1 MSAPVMIAA
10 GKVGPNA
17 IIQLADVL
25 ADRLGLEERAAALR
39 AAGLAHYLLRDP
51 ERMTDEREAA
61 ALHRVVQAR
70 QPHDW
75 DELSWEAGERTAE
88 YLLEHRIPEGA
99 QWVLRRLPPAWGAR
113 LLLRAIRAH
122 AWTFAGSGGFSARLE
137 PGAVIIAIAANPIA
151 MPGCPWHRGV
161 FTRLFEELVSPR
173 VLVRHERCCAGGE
186 EACTF
191 HIGWT

>member
-1 MSAPVMIAA
+1 MSAAL

-39 AAGLAHYLLRDP
+39 AAGLAHYLARDP

-70 QPHDW
+70 QPQDW

-88 YLLEHRIPEGA
+88 YLLENRIPKAA
-99 QWVLRRLPPAWGAR
+99 QWLLRRLPPAWGAR

-122 AWTFAGSGGFSARLE
+122 AWTFAGSGVFSARVE
-137 PGAVIIAIAANPIA
+137 RGAVVVSIADNPIA

-161 FTRLFEELVSPR
+161 FTRLFRELVSPR
-173 VLVRHERCCAGGE
+173 VLVRHEHCCAHGE
-186 EACTF
+186 GACTF
-191 HIGWT
+191 VIGWT

>member
-1 MSAPVMIAA
+1 MSAAGLGA

-39 AAGLAHYLLRDP
+39 AAGLAKYLAADP

-61 ALHRVVQAR
+61 ALHRAVQAR
-70 QPHDW
+70 QPRDW

-88 YLLEHRIPEGA
+88 YLLANRIPKGA
-99 QWVLRRLPPAWGAR
+99 QWLLRRMPAAWSAWM
-113 LLLRAIRAH
+113 LLRAIRSH
-122 AWTFAGSGGFSARLE
+122 AWTFAGSGAFSAGMER
-137 PGAVIIAIAANPIA
+137 GGVVIAIAANPIA

-161 FTRLFEELVSPR
+161 FTRLFRELVSPR
-173 VLVRHERCCAGGE
+173 VMVRQEACCAHGAQ
-186 EACTF
+186 ACTF
-191 HIGWT
+191 VIGWT

>member
-1 MSAPVMIAA
+1 MSAARLAA

-25 ADRLGLEERAAALR
+25 ADRLGLEERAASLR
-39 AAGLAHYLLRDP
+39 AAGLAHYLASDP

-61 ALHRVVQAR
+61 ALHKVVQAR

-88 YLLEHRIPEGA
+88 YLLEHRIPAAA
-99 QWVLRRLPPAWGAR
+99 QWLLKRLPPAWAAR
-113 LLLRAIRAH
+113 MLLRAIRAH
-122 AWTFAGSGGFSARLE
+122 AWTFAGSGDFSARIE
-137 PGAVIIAIAANPIA
+137 GSVVFVAIAANPIA

-161 FTRLFEELVSPR
+161 FTRLFTELVSPK
-173 VLVRHERCCAGGE
+173 VLVRHDHCCGKGERT
-186 EACTF
+186 CTF
-191 HIGWT
+191 VIDWT

>member
-1 MSAPVMIAA
+1 MTAVA

-39 AAGLAHYLLRDP
+39 AAGLAHYLARDP

-70 QPHDW
+70 HAGDW
-75 DELSWEAGERTAE
+75 DELSWEAGERTAD
-88 YLLEHRIPEGA
+88 YLLANRIPKGA
-99 QWVLRRLPPAWGAR
+99 QWLLRRLPPPLSAR
-113 LLLRAIRAH
+113 ILLRAIRAH
-122 AWTFAGSGGFSARLE
+122 AWTFAGSGAFSARMAH
-137 PGAVIIAIAANPIA
+137 GAAVISIVGNPIA

-161 FTRLFEELVSPR
+161 FTRLFRELVSPR
-173 VLVRHERCCAGGE
+173 LLVRHEHCCARGAA
-186 EACTF
+186 ACSF
-191 HIGWT
+191 VIAWA

>member
-1 MSAPVMIAA
+1 MSASGLPA
-10 GKVGPNA
+10 GRVGPNA

-39 AAGLAHYLLRDP
+39 AAGLTHYLSSDP

-61 ALHRVVQAR
+61 ALHKVVRAR
-70 QPHDW
+70 LPQDW

-88 YLLEHRIPEGA
+88 YLLENRIPGPA
-99 QWVLRRLPPAWGAR
+99 QWLLKRLPPAWSAR
-113 LLLRAIRAH
+113 MLLRAIRAH
-122 AWTFAGSGGFSARLE
+122 AWTFAGSGEFSARIE
-137 PGAVIIAIAANPIA
+137 PGAVVIAIAHNPIA

-173 VLVRHERCCAGGE
+173 ILVRHEHCCAKGE
-186 EACTF
+186 AACIF
-191 HIGWT
+191 RIGWT

>member
-1 MSAPVMIAA
+1 MSAAGLPA

-25 ADRLGLEERAAALR
+25 ADRLGLEERAASLR

-61 ALHRVVQAR
+61 ALHKAVQAR
-70 QPHDW
+70 RAEDW

-88 YLLEHRIPEGA
+88 YLLANRIPGAA
-99 QWVLRRLPPAWGAR
+99 QWLLKRLPPAWGAR
-113 LLLRAIRAH
+113 LLVRSIRAH
-122 AWTFAGSGGFSARLE
+122 AWTFAGSGSFSARVE
-137 PGAVIIAIAANPIA
+137 ECAVTISIAANPIA

-161 FTRLFEELVSPR
+161 FTRLFRELVSPR
-173 VLVRHERCCAGGE
+173 VLVRHDHCCAKGE
-186 EACTF
+186 RTCTF
-191 HIGWT
+191 VIGWS

>member
-1 MSAPVMIAA
+1 MTGAA

-39 AAGLAHYLLRDP
+39 AAGLAHYLARDP
-51 ERMTDEREAA
+51 DRMTDEREAA

-70 QPHDW
+70 RAGDW

-88 YLLEHRIPEGA
+88 YLLENRIPKGA
-99 QWVLRRLPPAWGAR
+99 QWLLRRLPPAWSAR
-113 LLLRAIRAH
+113 MLLRAIRVH
-122 AWTFAGSGGFSARLE
+122 AWTFAGSGAFAARME
-137 PGAVIIAIAANPIA
+137 RGAVVIAIAANPIA

-161 FTRLFEELVSPR
+161 FTRLFRELVSPR
-173 VLVRHERCCAGGE
+173 VLVRHAACCAHGE
-186 EACTF
+186 SACSF
-191 HIGWT
+191 VIAWT

>member
-1 MSAPVMIAA
+1 MSAAGLSA

-25 ADRLGLEERAAALR
+25 ADRLGIEERAAALH
-39 AAGLAHYLLRDP
+39 AAGLAKYLAADP

-70 QPHDW
+70 RAGDW

-88 YLLEHRIPEGA
+88 YLLANRIPKGA
-99 QWVLRRLPPAWGAR
+99 QWLLRRMPAAWSAR
-113 LLLRAIRAH
+113 MLLRAIRSH
-122 AWTFAGSGGFSARLE
+122 AWTFAGSGDFSARME
-137 PGAVIIAIAANPIA
+137 RGGVVIAISANPIA

-161 FTRLFEELVSPR
+161 FTRLFQELVSPR
-173 VLVRHERCCAGGE
+173 ALVLHEKCCAHGGA
-186 EACTF
+186 ACTYR
-191 HIGWT
+191 ISWT

>member
-1 MSAPVMIAA
+1 MSGVA

-39 AAGLAHYLLRDP
+39 AAGLAHYLARDP

-61 ALHRVVQAR
+61 ALHLAVQAR
-70 QPHDW
+70 QPQDW

-88 YLLEHRIPEGA
+88 YLLENRIPKGA
-99 QWVLRRLPPAWGAR
+99 QWLLRRLPPAWSAR
-113 LLLRAIRAH
+113 MLLRAIRAH
-122 AWTFAGSGGFSARLE
+122 AWTFAGSGGFSARME
-137 PGAVIIAIAANPIA
+137 RGAVVISIAANPIA

-161 FTRLFEELVSPR
+161 FTRLFRELVSPR
-173 VLVRHERCCAGGE
+173 VLVRHERCCAHGAPE
-186 EACTF
+186 CTF
-191 HIGWT
+191 TIGWT

>member
-1 MSAPVMIAA
+1 MSVLA

-39 AAGLAHYLLRDP
+39 AAGLAHYLARDP

-61 ALHRVVQAR
+61 ALHLVVQAR
-70 QPHDW
+70 QPRDW

-88 YLLEHRIPEGA
+88 YLLAHRIPKGA
-99 QWVLRRLPPAWGAR
+99 QWLLRRLPAAWSAL
-113 LLLRAIRAH
+113 LLLRSIKAH
-122 AWTFAGSGGFSARLE
+122 AWTFAGSGDFSARLE
-137 PGAVIIAIAANPIA
+137 RGVVVISIAANPIA

-161 FTRLFEELVSPR
+161 FTRLFRELVSPH
-173 VLVRHERCCAGGE
+173 VLVRHEHCCAQGAP
-186 EACTF
+186 ACKF
-191 HIGWT
+191 VIGWI